1 MENMRDFVVH
11 IAEVSLIQILT
22 AEASGVLFAVH
33 LQSHCHL
40 SKSEWDEVPFPCSET
55 RAHTCVHDE
64 SLVDVEEHL
73 TLRIRV
79 PDLNSLER
87 EETVTCG
94 DVWGDCLGQDFS
106 MKCCHIRTYAWVPPF
121 VRTCR
126 KRSPLGTLQPGRA
139 PSTRR
144 VGDPWLSKA
153 ACPEGPPGEAPSLP
167 PASGST
173 TQPFQPTER
182 PAGRPRAA
190 TRGGGHQG
198 AEGDRT
204 ACVCALA
211 EHAPAAA
218 GPPGGR

>member
-1 MENMRDFVVH
+1 MRDFVVH

-22 AEASGVLFAVH
+22 AEASGALFAVH

-153 ACPEGPPGEAPSLP
+153 ACPEDPPGEAPSLP